1 MNLRTVC
8 LMSLALA
15 LALAMLLLDSVTVKA
30 DTNCFSTYNSGSGAN
45 LMNFCV
51 SQNGTIPDFESPATS
66 QELVSEEGYAVA
78 SGCGTGSPLTH
89 GADAGISEGGFTA
102 PAITQPNG
110 LNTFPLIITRSTT
123 DGVFSLLQSFSR
135 NTSEKSV
142 SIKMTLKNTSSTAVS
157 NVFLTRYFTDAVF
170 ITLNRFAR
178 SFDSVWGWDGY
189 AFSATALTFG
199 TTHATVVQDRNTWLG
214 GGTGGLGDGCWTTSL
229 VDTATP
235 TGSTSNGW
243 AGRVV
248 YQLGTMSAGS
258 SKTVNVMY
266 RRY

>member
-1 MNLRTVC
+1 MKIKTVW

-15 LALAMLLLDSVTVKA
+15 LTMVLLDSVIVKA
-30 DTNCFSTYNSGSGAN
+30 DTTCFSTYTSGSGAN

-51 SQNGTIPDFESPATS
+51 SQDGTIPNFESPANS

-78 SGCGTGSPLTH
+78 SGCGTGSPITH
-89 GADAGISEGGFTA
+89 GADASISEGGFTV

-110 LNTFPLIITRSTT
+110 PNTFPLTITRSTT
-123 DGVFSLLQSFSR
+123 DRVFSLVQSFSR
-135 NTSEKSV
+135 NTTEKSV
-142 SIKMTLKNTSSTAVS
+142 TIKMTLKNTSGSTVS
-157 NVFLTRYFTDAVF
+157 NIFLTRYFTDALF

-189 AFSATALTFG
+189 AFSATDLTFG
-199 TTHATVVQDRNTWLG
+199 TAHATVVQDRNTWLG
-214 GGTGGLGDGCWTTSL
+214 GGSGGLGDGCWTTSL
-229 VDTATP
+229 VDTTTP

-243 AGRVV
+243 AGRIV
-248 YQLGTMSAGS
+248 YQFGSMNAGT
-258 SKTVNVMY
+258 SKTVNLMY